1 MASDHT
7 PNDIIFEEVL
17 GDSRSFTINRQT
29 ISKEFVF
36 RVTSDLFVDL
46 AERHLLPGTDFEMF
60 FDDKVVQQKVL
71 PIFYGMVPLTYM
83 FYIDDENFQ
92 LLFAASLSATQINW
106 TTWELKLT
114 YDISSDN
121 GANSGSQGAGAG
133 NTGPSDQEQNSTKFT
148 QVSFNGSVS
157 TEKIQKARVAECQKA
172 SNRPVSESV
181 PYTKG
186 QTALIGYS
194 EDGIEGADVY
204 TRSFKFQITQ
214 YMPPTK
220 LTYSYIRRLS
230 RMITCTNQKP
240 FFGFAPESVMFVG
253 YSGEGDLFQAVPVTL
268 EFEVKNNFAFDP
280 TLESVNNPEDTVVW
294 IGQSQKV
301 VITDLQYDLIREPE
315 FPATAEQSTT
325 GQAPGIHSGW
335 SIVSYEYAPQIQTSN
350 NGRQIRIPTLRTI
363 YKHYRAV
370 DFAAFQL

>member
-172 SNRPVSESV
+172 SNRPLSESV
-181 PYTKG
+181 PYVKG

-268 EFEVKNNFAFDP
+268 EFEVKNNFAFNP

-294 IGQSQKV
+294 IGRTQKV
-301 VITDLQYDLIREPE
+301 VITDQQYDLIREPE
-315 FPATAEQSTT
+315 FPATAEQSVT

-363 YKHYRAV
+363 YKHYLAV
-370 DFAAFQL
+370 DFAAFKL